1 MTKDVL
7 IAIKGLQFE
16 EAEDAEEIEVIQ
28 RGQYFQRNGAHYL
41 MYEEPVE
48 GTTDT
53 ILNRIKMKEDELF
66 LF

>member
-28 RGQYFQRNGAHYL
+28 RGQYFQRNVTALIFLLQFHQTTLYL
-41 MYEEPVE
+41 S
-48 GTTDT
+48 
-53 ILNRIKMKEDELF
+53 F
-66 LF
+66 